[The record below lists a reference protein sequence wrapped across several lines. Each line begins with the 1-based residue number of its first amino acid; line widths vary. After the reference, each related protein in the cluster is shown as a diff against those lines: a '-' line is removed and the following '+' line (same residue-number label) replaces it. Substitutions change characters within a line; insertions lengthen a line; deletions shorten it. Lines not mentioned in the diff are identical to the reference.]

1 MYFDEFPITRRSSH
15 APPPDERGG
24 RTRLLLLMI
33 GVVVVFMALG
43 GRLFYLQNTRLTEF
57 QSEAVRRSNI
67 VRYSAATRG
76 LIYDRNGIPLVR
88 NAPSYQIA
96 IVPIQQVT
104 YSDDEE
110 AVNPL
115 TGLPI
120 TTTTGAVALNDAV
133 IRQRIDRIAVYNRL
147 AVLVNQPGI
156 TAGEIY
162 TKVLQARLAG
172 RTFEPVV
179 VAENVPR
186 DTAQIIQEQSLLMP
200 GVVVQTVGS
209 RIYPFGDLFGAI
221 LGYTGKILDTTARQY
236 SLQRDGANL
245 VDVGFNGYRYDID
258 NDRIGVTGIE
268 SFAERE
274 LRGVKGIRESIVD
287 VSFEEIGVVREVTP
301 TAGNSI
307 RLTIDLRL
315 QNILSETLRYG
326 MNESKAPRGAIVALN
341 PNTGEVLGM
350 VGFPTYD
357 NNLFARGITADEL
370 AALNADIHKPQ
381 LNHATQEAVQPGST
395 FKIVSAAAIMQE
407 KNDSVEAS
415 TLIDDPGVFELPDDF
430 NPKGTG
436 QKFFC
441 WIGLRGG
448 RHGLQNAELAIKN
461 SCNTYFR
468 KAIGG
473 YKPDDII
480 GVGSDALSK
489 WAENFGIGESG
500 YDLGIPYVPGYP
512 ASFSRNLQRQG
523 GIWTQG
529 DDYNIAIGQGKL
541 NATVLEMANVAAV
554 VANGG
559 TLYQPQILRDVIDSR
574 NQIVHPYQ
582 PKVLRRVPIDPEYMS
597 ILQRGMW
604 RVVNEEG
611 GTASYSASL
620 AKWGLEYAAK
630 TGTAEYCDDIAQ
642 QARICPP
649 YTEFLPTHAWY
660 IAYAPADTPQI
671 ALAVY
676 LYNGGQGSAA
686 AGPVAARVL
695 AKYFNLSIP
704 EDQLPKVQQRA
715 QD

>member
-1 MYFDEFPITRRSSH
+1 M
-15 APPPDERGG
+15 
-24 RTRLLLLMI
+24 RLLLLMAA
-33 GVVVVFMALG
+33 VLVVFATMS
-43 GRLFYLQNTRLTEF
+43 GRLFYLQNTR
-57 QSEAVRRSNI
+57 QSEFEGEALRRSNV

-96 IVPIQQVT
+96 IVPIRQVA

-110 AVNPL
+110 AINLL

-120 TTTTGAVALNDAV
+120 TTTTGSLAMNDAAV
-133 IRQRIDRIAVYNRL
+133 RQRIERIAVYNRL
-147 AVLVNQPGI
+147 AQLVNQPSI

-209 RIYPFGDLFGAI
+209 RIYPFGELFGAV

-236 SLQRDGANL
+236 SLQRNGANL
-245 VDVGFNGYRYDID
+245 VDADFGSYRYDID

-268 SFAERE
+268 AFTERE
-274 LRGVKGIRESIVD
+274 LRGVKGVRESVVD
-287 VSFEEIGVVREVTP
+287 VSFEEINVVREVTP
-301 TAGNSI
+301 TVGNNV
-307 RLTIDLRL
+307 RLTLDLRL
-315 QNILSETLRYG
+315 QNILSETLHYG
-326 MNESKAPRGAIVALN
+326 MNESGAPRGAVVALN
-341 PNTGEVLGM
+341 PNTGEILGM

-357 NNLFARGITADEL
+357 NNIFARGVTPDEL
-370 AALNADIHKPQ
+370 ATLNADIHKPQ

-395 FKIVSAAAIMQE
+395 FKIVSAAAILQE
-407 KNDSVEAS
+407 SSDSVNAD
-415 TLIDDPGVFELPDDF
+415 TMIDDPGVFELPDNF
-430 NPKGTG
+430 NPEGKG
-436 QKFFC
+436 QKFYC

-448 RHGLQNAELAIKN
+448 RHGLQNTELAIKN

-468 KAIGG
+468 KSIGG
-473 YKPDDII
+473 YKPDNII

-489 WAENFGIGESG
+489 WAEAFGIGESS
-500 YDLGIPYVPGYP
+500 YDLGVPYVPGYP

-559 TLYQPQILRDVIDSR
+559 TLYQPQLVRDVIDSQ
-574 NQIVHPYQ
+574 NHIVHPFQ
-582 PKVLRRVPIDPEYMS
+582 PKILRRVPIDPANIA

-604 RVVNEEG
+604 RVVNEDG
-611 GTASYSASL
+611 GTASYTASL
-620 AKWGLEYAAK
+620 KKWGLEYAAK
-630 TGTAEYCDDIAQ
+630 TGTAEYCDDLAQ
-642 QARICPP
+642 QAKICPP
-649 YTEFLPTHAWY
+649 YTDFLPTHAWY
-660 IAYAPADTPQI
+660 IAYAPADNPQI

-676 LYNGGQGSAA
+676 LYNGGQGSAT
-686 AGPVAARVL
+686 AGPLAARIL
-695 AKYFNLSIP
+695 AKYFNLQIP
-704 EDQLPKVQQRA
+704 EDQLPRVQKSA